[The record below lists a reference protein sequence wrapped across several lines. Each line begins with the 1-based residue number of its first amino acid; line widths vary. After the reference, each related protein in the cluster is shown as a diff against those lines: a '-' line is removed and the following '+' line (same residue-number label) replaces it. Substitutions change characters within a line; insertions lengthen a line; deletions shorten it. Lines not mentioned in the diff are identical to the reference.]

1 VLLLGKD
8 VSAYLR
14 EKIAKESSQFFELS
28 GHRPTLAVVL
38 VGDDPASA
46 TYVANKGKACD
57 EVFFS
62 HQDYKLAGNT
72 DEKTLLTLIETLN
85 EDSNVDAILVQLP
98 LPKHLNERKIINTI
112 KPSKDVDGLNTI
124 NLGSLITEEDGFVP
138 CTPNG
143 VLQLLKYYKIEISGK
158 NVVIVGRSNIVGKP
172 MSALLMQKG
181 NDATVT
187 VCHSKTKELKSIT
200 QTADILIAA
209 IGKPLFIK
217 KEMVKEGAVV
227 IDVGINR
234 VESAATKSGY
244 KLVGDVDFEEVKD
257 KCSAITPVPR
267 GVGPMTI
274 ALLMQNTLKAAKNH
288 FERRS

>member
-1 VLLLGKD
+1 
-8 VSAYLR
+8 
-14 EKIAKESSQFFELS
+14 
-28 GHRPTLAVVL
+28 
-38 VGDDPASA
+38 
-46 TYVANKGKACD
+46 
-57 EVFFS
+57 
-62 HQDYKLAGNT
+62 
-72 DEKTLLTLIETLN
+72 
-85 EDSNVDAILVQLP
+85 
-98 LPKHLNERKIINTI
+98 
-112 KPSKDVDGLNTI
+112 
-124 NLGSLITEEDGFVP
+124 
-138 CTPNG
+138 
-143 VLQLLKYYKIEISGK
+143 LQLLKYYKIEISGK